1 MEKGQNSSAKVY
13 LAIALLVILTIS
25 SLGLATFLYLDFSQK
40 VSQLSSE
47 NSQLKNELSLVKSQV
62 SSLTSSIK
70 ALSSLNVSGA
80 IISLS
85 KIYQQAKNSVVVV
98 QGTLVQK
105 VYTFFGPVI
114 QYSTV
119 LGSGFVINYSGSFY
133 VITNF
138 HVVDSAYNISVTF
151 WDGDAYPAKVI
162 GSDPYSDLAVLVV
175 NASRNEF
182 YPLTIASSS
191 TLKVG
196 DLAIAIGNPFGLSG
210 SMTFGIVSQLG
221 RTLSESSTG
230 GYLIADVIQISTPIN
245 PGNSG
250 GPLLNAFGQV
260 VGITTA
266 IVSGSQGVGFAVP
279 SDTLLRELPDLI
291 STGRYNKHP
300 WVGIAGVDMNYDIAK
315 YIGCNYTYG
324 FLIVS
329 VIKGSPAEKVGLR
342 GGNKQVTISGEQL
355 TVGGDLIIAID
366 GHKIRNV
373 DEFVSYLERNT
384 QPGQEIT
391 LTIVRDNR
399 VMNVS
404 LTLGSRP

>member
-25 SLGLATFLYLDFSQK
+25 SLGLTTFLYFDFSQK

-62 SSLTSSIK
+62 SSLASSIE

>member
-1 MEKGQNSSAKVY
+1 MEKSEKPSLKIY
-13 LAIALLVILTIS
+13 LSIALLVVLVIS
-25 SLGLATFLYLDFSQK
+25 SFGLTTFLFFDFSRK
-40 VSQLSSE
+40 LSQLSSE
-47 NSQLKNELSLVKSQV
+47 NTQLRNELSLVKSQIN
-62 SSLTSSIK
+62 SLESAIK
-70 ALSSLNVSGA
+70 VLSSFNVSEA
-80 IISLS
+80 SLSLS
-85 KIYQQAKNSVVVV
+85 KIYQQARNSVVVI

-105 VYTFFGPVI
+105 VYTFFGPIV

-133 VITNF
+133 VVTNF
-138 HVVDSAYNISVTF
+138 HVVNSAYNISVTF

-162 GSDPYSDLAVLVV
+162 GSDPYSDLAVLEV
-175 NASRNEF
+175 NAPKSKF
-182 YPLTIASSS
+182 YPLSIVSSS

-196 DLAIAIGNPFGLSG
+196 DIAIAIGNPFGLSG
-210 SMTFGIVSQLG
+210 SMTFGIISQLG

-230 GYLIADVIQISTPIN
+230 GYLIADIIQISVPIN

-260 VGITTA
+260 IGITTA
-266 IVSGSQGVGFAVP
+266 IISGSQNVGFAVP

-291 STGRYNKHP
+291 STGHYNKHP
-300 WVGIAGVDMNYDIAK
+300 WVGITGIDMNYDIAR

-329 VIKGSPAEKVGLR
+329 VIKDSPAERAGLR
-342 GGNKQVTISGEQL
+342 GGNRNVVISGEQV
-355 TVGGDLIIAID
+355 TVGGDLIIAIN
-366 GHKIRNV
+366 GHRIRNV

-391 LTIVRDNR
+391 LTIVRENKI
-399 VMNVS
+399 MNVN

>member
-1 MEKGQNSSAKVY
+1 MEKSQNSSAKVY
-13 LAIALLVILTIS
+13 LAIALLTLLVIS
-25 SLGLATFLYLDFSQK
+25 SFALTTFIYFNFSQK
-40 VSQLSSE
+40 VNQLSSE
-47 NSQLKNELSLVKSQV
+47 NSLLENELSSVKLKV
-62 SSLTSSIK
+62 SSLESTI
-70 ALSSLNVSGA
+70 ATLSSLNLSGTGL
-80 IISLS
+80 SLS
-85 KIYQQAKNSVVVV
+85 KIYQQAKSSVVVV

-114 QYSTV
+114 QYSSV
-119 LGSGFVINYSGSFY
+119 LGSGFVINYSGNFY
-133 VITNF
+133 VVTNF

-162 GSDPYSDLAVLVV
+162 GSDPYSDLAILEV
-175 NASRNEF
+175 NASKDKF
-182 YPLTIASSS
+182 YPLSIASSS

-196 DLAIAIGNPFGLSG
+196 DTVIAIGNPFGLSG
-210 SMTFGIVSQLG
+210 SMTVGIVSQLG
-221 RTLSESSTG
+221 RALSESSAG

-250 GPLLNAFGQV
+250 GPLLNVFGQV

-279 SDTLLRELPDLI
+279 SDTLFRELPDLI
-291 STGRYNKHP
+291 STGHYNKHS
-300 WVGIAGVDMNYDIAK
+300 WVGIEGIDMSYDIAS

-329 VIKGSPAEKVGLR
+329 VIKGSPAEKAGLK
-342 GGNKQVTISGEQL
+342 GGNREVTIAGTQV
-355 TVGGDLIIAID
+355 TVGGDLIIAIN

-391 LTIVRDNR
+391 LNIVRENK

>member
-1 MEKGQNSSAKVY
+1 MEKGKNSSAKVY
-13 LAIALLVILTIS
+13 LAIALLVALVIS
-25 SLGLATFLYLDFSQK
+25 SFGLTTFLYLDFSQK

-47 NSQLKNELSLVKSQV
+47 NSQLRNELSLVKSQV
-62 SSLTSSIK
+62 SSLASAIE
-70 ALSSLNVSGA
+70 ALSSLNVSGTSL
-80 IISLS
+80 SLS
-85 KIYQQAKNSVVVV
+85 KIYQQAKNSVVVI

-105 VYTFFGPVI
+105 VYTFFGPIV

-119 LGSGFVINYSGSFY
+119 LGSGFVINYSGNFY
-133 VITNF
+133 VVTNF

-162 GSDPYSDLAVLVV
+162 GSDPYSDLAVLEV
-175 NASRNEF
+175 NASKNKF
-182 YPLTIASSS
+182 YPLSIASSS

-291 STGRYNKHP
+291 STGHYNKHP
-300 WVGIAGVDMNYDIAK
+300 WVGIAGVDMNYNIAR

-329 VIKGSPAEKVGLR
+329 VIKGSPAEKAGLR
-342 GGNKQVTISGEQL
+342 GGNKEVTISGEQL

-384 QPGQEIT
+384 QPGQKIT
-391 LTIVRDNR
+391 LTIVRENK
-399 VMNVS
+399 VMNIS

>member
-13 LAIALLVILTIS
+13 LAIALLVALVIS
-25 SLGLATFLYLDFSQK
+25 SFGLTTFLYLDFSQK

-47 NSQLKNELSLVKSQV
+47 NSQLRNELSLVKSQV
-62 SSLTSSIK
+62 SSLASAIE

-80 IISLS
+80 SLPLS
-85 KIYQQAKNSVVVV
+85 KIYQQAKNSVVVI

-105 VYTFFGPVI
+105 VYTFFGPIV

-119 LGSGFVINYSGSFY
+119 LGSGFVINYSGNFY
-133 VITNF
+133 VVTNF

-162 GSDPYSDLAVLVV
+162 GSDPYSDLAVLEV
-175 NASRNEF
+175 NASRNKF
-182 YPLTIASSS
+182 YPLSVASSS

-291 STGRYNKHP
+291 STGHYNKHP
-300 WVGIAGVDMNYDIAK
+300 WVGIAGVDMNYNIAR

-329 VIKGSPAEKVGLR
+329 VIKGSPAEKAGLR
-342 GGNKQVTISGEQL
+342 GGNKEVTISGEQL

-384 QPGQEIT
+384 QPGQKIT
-391 LTIVRDNR
+391 LTIVRENK

>member
-1 MEKGQNSSAKVY
+1 MEKGKNSSAKVY
-13 LAIALLVILTIS
+13 LAIALLVALVIS
-25 SLGLATFLYLDFSQK
+25 SFGLTTFLYLDFSQK

-47 NSQLKNELSLVKSQV
+47 NSQLRNELSLVKSQV
-62 SSLTSSIK
+62 SSLASAIE

-80 IISLS
+80 SLSLS
-85 KIYQQAKNSVVVV
+85 KIYQQAKNSVVVI

-105 VYTFFGPVI
+105 VYTFFGPIV

-119 LGSGFVINYSGSFY
+119 LGSGFVINYSGNFY
-133 VITNF
+133 VVTNF

-162 GSDPYSDLAVLVV
+162 GSDPYSDLAVLEV
-175 NASRNEF
+175 NASKNKF
-182 YPLTIASSS
+182 YPLSIASSS

-291 STGRYNKHP
+291 STGHYNKHP
-300 WVGIAGVDMNYDIAK
+300 WVGIAGVDMNYNIAR

-329 VIKGSPAEKVGLR
+329 VIKGSPAEKAGLR
-342 GGNKQVTISGEQL
+342 GGNKEVTISGEQL

-384 QPGQEIT
+384 QPGQKIT
-391 LTIVRDNR
+391 LTIVRENK

>member
-1 MEKGQNSSAKVY
+1 MEKNENSHVKLY
-13 LAIALLVILTIS
+13 LAIALLTLLTLS
-25 SLGLATFLYLDFSQK
+25 SLGLTILFYFNFSQN
-40 VSQLSSE
+40 VNQLSSE
-47 NSQLKNELSLVKSQV
+47 NSQLKNELILVNSKVASLES
-62 SSLTSSIK
+62 TIET
-70 ALSSLNVSGA
+70 LSSLNFSGTSL
-80 IISLS
+80 SLS
-85 KIYQQAKNSVVVV
+85 KIYQQAKNSVVIV

-105 VYTFFGPVI
+105 VYTFFGPVV

-133 VITNF
+133 VVTNF

-151 WDGDAYPAKVI
+151 WDGDAYPASVI
-162 GSDPYSDLAVLVV
+162 GSDPYSDLAVLEV
-175 NASRNEF
+175 NASRNKF
-182 YPLTIASSS
+182 YPLNIASSS
-191 TLKVG
+191 ALKVG

-210 SMTFGIVSQLG
+210 SMTVGIVSQLG

-250 GPLLNAFGQV
+250 GPLLNTFGQV
-260 VGITTA
+260 IGITTA

-291 STGRYNKHP
+291 KTGHYDKHP
-300 WVGIAGVDMNYDIAK
+300 WVGVAGIDMDYDIAR

-329 VIKGSPAEKVGLR
+329 VVKGSPAEKAGLI
-342 GGNKQVTISGEQL
+342 GGNKTVTISGTQI
-355 TVGGDLIIAID
+355 TVGGDLIIAIN
-366 GHKIRNV
+366 GHRIRNV

-391 LTIVRDNR
+391 LTIVRDNK
-399 VMNVS
+399 VMNVN

>member
-25 SLGLATFLYLDFSQK
+25 SLGLTTFLYFDFSQK

-62 SSLTSSIK
+62 SSLASSIE

-196 DLAIAIGNPFGLSG
+196 DLAIAIG
-210 SMTFGIVSQLG
+210 
-221 RTLSESSTG
+221 
-230 GYLIADVIQISTPIN
+230 
-245 PGNSG
+245 
-250 GPLLNAFGQV
+250 
-260 VGITTA
+260 
-266 IVSGSQGVGFAVP
+266 
-279 SDTLLRELPDLI
+279 
-291 STGRYNKHP
+291 
-300 WVGIAGVDMNYDIAK
+300 
-315 YIGCNYTYG
+315 
-324 FLIVS
+324 
-329 VIKGSPAEKVGLR
+329 
-342 GGNKQVTISGEQL
+342 
-355 TVGGDLIIAID
+355 
-366 GHKIRNV
+366 
-373 DEFVSYLERNT
+373 
-384 QPGQEIT
+384 
-391 LTIVRDNR
+391 
-399 VMNVS
+399 
-404 LTLGSRP
+404 

>member
-1 MEKGQNSSAKVY
+1 MEKDQNSSAKVY
-13 LAIALLVILTIS
+13 LAIALLVALVIS
-25 SLGLATFLYLDFSQK
+25 SFGLTTFLYLDFSQK

-47 NSQLKNELSLVKSQV
+47 NSQLRNELSLVKSQV
-62 SSLTSSIK
+62 SSLASAIE

-80 IISLS
+80 SLSLS
-85 KIYQQAKNSVVVV
+85 KIYQQAKNSVVVI

-105 VYTFFGPVI
+105 VYTFFGPIV

-119 LGSGFVINYSGSFY
+119 LGSGFVINYSGNFY
-133 VITNF
+133 VVTNF

-162 GSDPYSDLAVLVV
+162 GSDPYSDLAVLEV
-175 NASRNEF
+175 NASKNKF
-182 YPLTIASSS
+182 YPLSIASSS

-221 RTLSESSTG
+221 RTLSESSAG

-291 STGRYNKHP
+291 STGHYNKHP
-300 WVGIAGVDMNYDIAK
+300 WVGIAGVDMNYNIAR

-329 VIKGSPAEKVGLR
+329 VIKGSPAEKAGLR
-342 GGNKQVTISGEQL
+342 GGNKEVTISGEQL

-366 GHKIRNV
+366 GHKIRSV

-384 QPGQEIT
+384 QPGQKIT
-391 LTIVRDNR
+391 LTIVRENK
-399 VMNVS
+399 VMNIS

>member
-1 MEKGQNSSAKVY
+1 MEKGKNSSAKVY
-13 LAIALLVILTIS
+13 LAIALLVALVIS
-25 SLGLATFLYLDFSQK
+25 SFGLTTFLYLDFSQK

-47 NSQLKNELSLVKSQV
+47 NSQLRNELSLVKSQV
-62 SSLTSSIK
+62 SSLASAIE

-80 IISLS
+80 SLSLS
-85 KIYQQAKNSVVVV
+85 KIYQQAKNSVVVI

-105 VYTFFGPVI
+105 VYTFFGPIV

-119 LGSGFVINYSGSFY
+119 LGSGFVINYSGNFY
-133 VITNF
+133 VVTNF

-162 GSDPYSDLAVLVV
+162 GSDPYSDLAVLEV
-175 NASRNEF
+175 NASRNKF
-182 YPLTIASSS
+182 YPLSVASSS

-291 STGRYNKHP
+291 STGHYNKHP
-300 WVGIAGVDMNYDIAK
+300 WVGIAGVDMNYNIAR

-329 VIKGSPAEKVGLR
+329 VIKGSPAEKAGLR
-342 GGNKQVTISGEQL
+342 GGNKEVTISGEQL

-384 QPGQEIT
+384 QPGQKIT
-391 LTIVRDNR
+391 LTIVRENK

>member
-1 MEKGQNSSAKVY
+1 MEKGKNSSAKVY
-13 LAIALLVILTIS
+13 LAIALLVALVIS
-25 SLGLATFLYLDFSQK
+25 SFGLTTFLYLDFSQK

-47 NSQLKNELSLVKSQV
+47 NSQLRNELSLVKSQV
-62 SSLTSSIK
+62 SSLASAIE
-70 ALSSLNVSGA
+70 ALSSLNVSGTSL
-80 IISLS
+80 SLS
-85 KIYQQAKNSVVVV
+85 KIYQQAKNSVVVI

-105 VYTFFGPVI
+105 VYTFFGPIV

-119 LGSGFVINYSGSFY
+119 LGSGFVINYSGNFY
-133 VITNF
+133 VVTNF

-162 GSDPYSDLAVLVV
+162 GSDPYSDLAVLEV
-175 NASRNEF
+175 NASKNKF
-182 YPLTIASSS
+182 YPLSIASSS

-291 STGRYNKHP
+291 STGHYNKHP
-300 WVGIAGVDMNYDIAK
+300 WVGIAGVDMNYNIAR

-329 VIKGSPAEKVGLR
+329 VIKGSPAEKAGLR
-342 GGNKQVTISGEQL
+342 GGNKEVTISGEQL

-384 QPGQEIT
+384 QPGQKIT
-391 LTIVRDNR
+391 LTIVRENK

>member
-13 LAIALLVILTIS
+13 LAIALLVALVIS
-25 SLGLATFLYLDFSQK
+25 SFGLTTFLYLDFSQK

-47 NSQLKNELSLVKSQV
+47 NSQLRNELSLVKSQV
-62 SSLTSSIK
+62 SSLASAIE

-80 IISLS
+80 SLSLS
-85 KIYQQAKNSVVVV
+85 KIYQQAKNSVVVI

-105 VYTFFGPVI
+105 VYTFFGPIV

-119 LGSGFVINYSGSFY
+119 LGSGFVINYSGNFY
-133 VITNF
+133 VVTNF

-162 GSDPYSDLAVLVV
+162 GSDPYSDLAVLEV
-175 NASRNEF
+175 NASRNKF
-182 YPLTIASSS
+182 YPLSVASSS

-291 STGRYNKHP
+291 STGHYNKHP
-300 WVGIAGVDMNYDIAK
+300 WVGIAGVDMNYNIAR

-329 VIKGSPAEKVGLR
+329 VIKGSPAEKAGLR
-342 GGNKQVTISGEQL
+342 GGNKEVTISGEQL

-384 QPGQEIT
+384 QPGQKIT
-391 LTIVRDNR
+391 LTIVRENK

>member
-1 MEKGQNSSAKVY
+1 MEKDQNSSAKVY
-13 LAIALLVILTIS
+13 LAIALLVALVIS
-25 SLGLATFLYLDFSQK
+25 SFGLTTFLYLDFSQK

-47 NSQLKNELSLVKSQV
+47 NSQLRNELSLVKSQV
-62 SSLTSSIK
+62 SSLASAIE

-80 IISLS
+80 SLSLS
-85 KIYQQAKNSVVVV
+85 KIYQQAKNSVVVI

-105 VYTFFGPVI
+105 VYTFFGPIV

-119 LGSGFVINYSGSFY
+119 LGSGFVINYSGNFY
-133 VITNF
+133 VVTNF

-162 GSDPYSDLAVLVV
+162 GSDPYSDLAVLEV
-175 NASRNEF
+175 NASKNKF
-182 YPLTIASSS
+182 YPLSIASSS

-291 STGRYNKHP
+291 STGHYNKHP
-300 WVGIAGVDMNYDIAK
+300 WVGIAGVDMNYNIAR

-329 VIKGSPAEKVGLR
+329 VIKGSPAEKAGLR
-342 GGNKQVTISGEQL
+342 GGNKEVTISGEQL

-384 QPGQEIT
+384 QPGQKIT
-391 LTIVRDNR
+391 LTIVRENK

>member
-1 MEKGQNSSAKVY
+1 MEKGKNSSAKVY
-13 LAIALLVILTIS
+13 LAIALLVALVIS
-25 SLGLATFLYLDFSQK
+25 SFGLATFLYLDFSQK

-47 NSQLKNELSLVKSQV
+47 NSQLRNELSLVKSQV
-62 SSLTSSIK
+62 SSLASAIE

-80 IISLS
+80 SLSLS
-85 KIYQQAKNSVVVV
+85 KIYQQAKNSVVVI

-105 VYTFFGPVI
+105 VYTFFGPIV

-119 LGSGFVINYSGSFY
+119 LGSGFVINYSGNFY
-133 VITNF
+133 VVTNF

-162 GSDPYSDLAVLVV
+162 GSDPYSDLAILEV
-175 NASRNEF
+175 NASKNKF
-182 YPLTIASSS
+182 YPLSIASSS

-291 STGRYNKHP
+291 STGHYNKHP
-300 WVGIAGVDMNYDIAK
+300 WVGIAGVDMNYNIAR

-329 VIKGSPAEKVGLR
+329 VIKGSPAEKAGLR
-342 GGNKQVTISGEQL
+342 GGNKEVTISGEQL

-366 GHKIRNV
+366 GHKIRSV

-384 QPGQEIT
+384 QPGQKIT
-391 LTIVRDNR
+391 LTIVRENK
-399 VMNVS
+399 VMNIF